1 MPHRLGFALLGTV
14 CLTLTLTAAGG
25 VPTGKAEDVGMSTER
40 VTRIREAVQRHLD
53 AGALPGA
60 VTLVARNGRVVH
72 FEAHGLIDVEAK
84 RPMPKDG
91 VFRLASMSKPITAVA
106 VMMLVE
112 EGKIRLTDPVS
123 RFIPEFKSA
132 KVAVP
137 KQTSA
142 AAPATSGPAVQAPPT
157 PAVGP
162 APAGGRGR
170 GGRGPAVE
178 LEVVNAARDITV
190 RDLLTHTSGLMTS
203 GGPVNGASMAVP
215 PVQRADSDT
224 LATYIPK
231 LGAVPLDYQPGAMWR
246 YSGIAGFEVLSRIVE
261 IASGQPFDQFLQQRL
276 FDPLG
281 MKDTGFPL
289 TGPKAPRVVPMYSRG
304 QNGGF
309 TRQPNQNGLS
319 SATYFSGAGGLSS
332 TAEDYLQFAQMLLN
346 GGELNGRRYLSPK
359 TVALMSSNHTGD
371 LVNGQFG
378 RPAHGMGFGLGVQ
391 VVEDPVAADLRVGKG
406 AWGWAGAYG
415 TNFHIDPTER
425 MVLII
430 MMQTSV
436 GALQRD
442 FENAV
447 SQAIVK

>member
-1 MPHRLGFALLGTV
+1 MTHRYTLTALGVA
-14 CLTLTLTAAGG
+14 CLTLTLTAAGA
-25 VPTGKAEDVGMSTER
+25 VPAGKPEDMGMSTDR
-40 VTRIREAVQRHLD
+40 LARIRDAVKLHLD

-60 VTLVARNGRVVH
+60 VTLVARNGRIVH

-112 EGKIRLTDPVS
+112 EGRIRLSDPVS

-132 KVAVP
+132 KLAVP

-142 AAPATSGPAVQAPPT
+142 ATPPT
-157 PAVGP
+157 PPPPPATP
-162 APAGGRGR
+162 APGAGPGGGR
-170 GGRGPAVE
+170 GGRGGRGAVE
-178 LEVVNAARDITV
+178 LEVMNSTRDITV

-203 GGPVNGASMAVP
+203 GGPVSAQSLAGATATRS
-215 PVQRADSDT
+215 DTDT
-224 LATYIPK
+224 LATYIPR
-231 LGAVPLDYQPGAMWR
+231 LGAVPLDYQPGTLWR
-246 YSGIAGFEVLSRIVE
+246 YSGLAGFDVLSRIIEV
-261 IASGQPFDQFLQQRL
+261 ASGLTFDQFLQQRL

-289 TGPKAPRVVPMYSRG
+289 TGAKASRVVTMYQRG

-309 TRQPNQNGLS
+309 TKAANQNGLS

-346 GGELNGRRYLSPK
+346 GGELNGRRYLSPR

-371 LVNGQFG
+371 MVNGQFG
-378 RPAHGMGFGLGVQ
+378 RPARGMGFGLGVQ
-391 VVEDPVAADLRVGKG
+391 VVEDLLAADLRVGKG
-406 AWGWAGAYG
+406 AWGWAGGYG

-425 MVLII
+425 IVEII

-442 FENAV
+442 FENAIA
-447 SQAIVK
+447 QAILK